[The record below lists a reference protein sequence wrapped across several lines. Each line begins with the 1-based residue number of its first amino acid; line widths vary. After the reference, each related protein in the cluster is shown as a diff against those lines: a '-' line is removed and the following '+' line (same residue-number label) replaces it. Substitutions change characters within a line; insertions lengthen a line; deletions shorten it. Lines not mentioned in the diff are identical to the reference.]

1 MSQAGEVAYG
11 NTFGLE
17 KPSRRVKIVRA
28 AKMRP
33 TYSLKRF
40 FSLALVS
47 LVLAGIGAG
56 GAFAYFYNYYSTIV
70 EARVRSGFWH
80 SRGGVYAAPYK
91 LRVGAAASAE
101 SVTEI
106 LRRSGYVEGS
116 DSDGIWNGGFSIT
129 GNTLNITESP
139 RSGAELDS
147 ANIKFAND
155 RISEIIVNGEV
166 RKEYS
171 IEPEML
177 IGRTESK
184 RTGNEVLDFSEIP
197 DNLKNAIIVA
207 EDQRFFS
214 HHGIDPRGILRA
226 LIRNVSGNEVRQG
239 GSTITQQLVKNTFLS
254 PERSYRRKFA
264 EAFLALALENHM
276 SKEQIFALY
285 CNEIYLGQYG
295 STGVHGIEQAA
306 EVYFGKKL
314 NELSL
319 AESAAIAA
327 MIKNPNR
334 FSPDK
339 DDVAAKTRRDAII
352 SKMEELGAANG
363 SEAELAL
370 QLPIVLAKPSTKFHS
385 IAPHFLDAA
394 TRDLSGK
401 FSGDYLNTNFNTR
414 VYTTIDTHLQELAET
429 AVTARLAGLDKI
441 YAKKGIKLQA
451 SLVAIDPQNG
461 HVLAMV
467 GGRDY
472 KESQFN
478 RATDAMRQP
487 GSTFKPFVY
496 ATALERG
503 YTPITVF
510 DDRPTEFLY
519 ASSKPYK
526 PENYGDHYAMKNI
539 TLKTALA
546 KSSNVVAVKT
556 AFEAGLDNVA
566 EKAAEFGFQNVK
578 AYPSMA
584 LGTMEVTP
592 LQLAVAYASFANGGK
607 RVEPVFIDRIVSGEE
622 KTLYT
627 APESDE
633 KIISEQT
640 AYMITDMLEATV
652 ERGTAAKAN
661 GALGRNVVFAGKTG
675 SSKDGW
681 FVGYTPNLVTVV
693 WVGTDG
699 NEDVRAT
706 GGEIALPLWVDFM
719 RATVRSRP
727 ELGGSAF
734 PMPRGLTTVVVD
746 PETGMLADQYC
757 PTSER
762 VVMGTS
768 SVSNIKCLL
777 HQPRIDTMVAMDT
790 GEYEQPT
797 IPVTIPAVDVPYDER
812 PPVTRPYIDE
822 IEEPSDSSVDKNGE
836 RPRRVEKPDES
847 IGETYLI
854 EYSRREERN
863 RETRAMRP

>member
-1 MSQAGEVAYG
+1 MLQAGELTYD
-11 NTFGLE
+11 NSLGLE
-17 KPSRRVKIVRA
+17 KPGRSVKSVQVQKVRS
-28 AKMRP
+28 
-33 TYSLKRF
+33 TSSLRKF
-40 FSLALVS
+40 FAVS
-47 LVLAGIGAG
+47 LVSFALIAISGA

-91 LRVGAAASAE
+91 LRVGSAASPE
-101 SVTEI
+101 SVAEI
-106 LRRSGYVEGS
+106 LRRSGYVEGTGS
-116 DSDGIWNGGFSIT
+116 DEIWNGGFTLS
-129 GNTLNITESP
+129 GNTLIVTSSSRVGSEPS
-139 RSGAELDS
+139 A
-147 ANIKFAND
+147 ANIKFANGHVAA
-155 RISEIIVNGEV
+155 ISLDGESQ
-166 RKEYS
+166 KEYS
-171 IEPEML
+171 IEPELL

-184 RTGNEVLDFSEIP
+184 RTGNEVLDFNEIP
-197 DNLKNAIIVA
+197 ENLKNAIIVA

-214 HHGIDPRGILRA
+214 HYGIDPRGIFRA
-226 LIRNVSGNEVRQG
+226 LLKNINGNEVRQG

-254 PERSYRRKFA
+254 PERSFRRKFA
-264 EAFLALALENHM
+264 EAFLALSLENHM

-295 STGVHGIEQAA
+295 STGVHGVEQAS

-314 NELSL
+314 KDLSL

-339 DDVAAKTRRDAII
+339 NDIAAKTRRDWIV
-352 SKMEELGAANG
+352 SKMAEIGATST
-363 SEAELAL
+363 SESELAVNT
-370 QLPIVLAKPSTKFHS
+370 QLTLAKPSAKFHS

-394 TRDLSGK
+394 TRDLEGK
-401 FSGDYLNTNFNTR
+401 FTGDYLNTNFNTR
-414 VYTTIDTHLQELAET
+414 VYTTIDTQLQQLAEK
-429 AVTARLAGLDKI
+429 AVAQRLAGLDKI
-441 YAKKGIKLQA
+441 YAKKGVKLQA

-472 KESQFN
+472 QESQFN

-510 DDRPTEFLY
+510 DDRPSEFLY
-519 ASSKPYK
+519 AGGKPYK
-526 PENYGDHYAMKNI
+526 PENYGDSYTMKNI

-566 EKAAEFGFQNVK
+566 EKATEFGFQNVK

-592 LQLAVAYASFANGGK
+592 LQLAAAYASFANGGK

-627 APESDE
+627 APETDE
-633 KIISEQT
+633 NIISEQT
-640 AYMITDMLEATV
+640 AYMITDMLEAVV
-652 ERGTAAKAN
+652 ERGTARKAN
-661 GALGRNVVFAGKTG
+661 GALGSNVAFAGKTG
-675 SSKDGW
+675 SSNDGW

-699 NEDVRAT
+699 NEDLHTT

-719 RATVRSRP
+719 RASIQSRP
-727 ELGGSAF
+727 EFGGSAF
-734 PMPRGLTTVVVD
+734 PMPRGLTEVVVD

-762 VVMGTS
+762 VVMKAS

-777 HQPRIDTMVAMDT
+777 HQPRIDTMIAADT
-790 GEYEQPT
+790 SEYAQPPNT
-797 IPVTIPAVDVPYDER
+797 ITIPAAVAAEER
-812 PPVTRPYIDE
+812 PVTRSYIDE
-822 IEEPSDSSVDKNGE
+822 VEDSEPHAPEKKNAE
-836 RPRRVEKPDES
+836 RPDPLGKPNARVQES
-847 IGETYLI
+847 HYI
-854 EYSRREERN
+854 EYSR
-863 RETRAMRP
+863 TQAKPHGGRPNP

>member
-1 MSQAGEVAYG
+1 MLQAARLSYE
-11 NTFGLE
+11 NSFGLE
-17 KPSRRVKIVRA
+17 ERRRRVRSFRIGEARPAGRVRKIFV
-28 AKMRP
+28 
-33 TYSLKRF
+33 F
-40 FSLALVS
+40 ALVS
-47 LVLAGIGAG
+47 LLCLAISSGV
-56 GAFAYFYNYYSTIV
+56 AFAYFYSYYSKIV

-91 LRVGAAASAE
+91 LRVGSAASPE
-101 SVTEI
+101 SVAEI
-106 LRRSGYVEGS
+106 LKRSGYIAGTGS
-116 DSDGIWNGGFSIT
+116 DEIWNGGFTVS
-129 GNTLNITESP
+129 GNSLMVTESP
-139 RSGAELDS
+139 RFGS
-147 ANIKFAND
+147 APGVVDIKFANGHVAS
-155 RISEIIVNGEV
+155 ISLNGEAQ
-166 RKEYS
+166 KEYS
-171 IEPEML
+171 IEPELL

-184 RTGNEVLDFSEIP
+184 RTGNEVLDFNEIP
-197 DNLKNAIIVA
+197 DNLKTAILVA

-226 LIRNVSGNEVRQG
+226 LVKNINGNEVRQG

-254 PERSYRRKFA
+254 PERSFRRKFA
-264 EAFLALALENHM
+264 EAFLALSLENHM

-295 STGVHGIEQAA
+295 STGVHGVEQAS

-314 NELSL
+314 TELSL

-339 DDVAAKTRRDAII
+339 NDVAAKIRRDSII
-352 SKMEELGAANG
+352 SKMAEIGAT
-363 SEAELAL
+363 SVTESQLAL
-370 QLPIVLAKPSTKFHS
+370 NMPLVLARPSTKFHS

-394 TRDLSGK
+394 TRDLNGK
-401 FSGDYLNTNFNTR
+401 FTGDYLNTNFNTR
-414 VYTTIDTHLQELAET
+414 VYTTIDTQLQHLAET
-429 AVTARLAGLDKI
+429 AVAQRLAGLDKA

-472 KESQFN
+472 RESQFN

-519 ASSKPYK
+519 VGTKPYK
-526 PENYGDHYAMKNI
+526 PENYGDSYTMKNI

-566 EKAAEFGFQNVK
+566 EKATEFGFQNVK

-592 LQLAVAYASFANGGK
+592 LQLAAAYASFANGGR

-627 APESDE
+627 APETEE
-633 KIISEQT
+633 KILSEQT
-640 AYMITDMLEATV
+640 AYMITDMLEAVV
-652 ERGTAAKAN
+652 ERGTARKAS
-661 GALGRNVVFAGKTG
+661 GALGSNVAFAGKTG
-675 SSKDGW
+675 SSNDGW

-699 NEDVRAT
+699 NDDLHAT

-719 RATVRSRP
+719 RASIQSRP
-727 ELGGSAF
+727 EFGGSAF
-734 PMPRGLTTVVVD
+734 PMPRGLTSVVVD

-762 VVMGTS
+762 VVMKSS

-777 HQPRIDTMVAMDT
+777 HQPRIDTLLAADT
-790 GEYEQPT
+790 GEYTQPPNAVS
-797 IPVTIPAVDVPYDER
+797 IPPVDVSYDDR
-812 PPVTRPYIDE
+812 SVTRSYIDE
-822 IEEPSDSSVDKNGE
+822 IAEPGPAASGKKNAEPSDPA
-836 RPRRVEKPDES
+836 RKPNAHAQ
-847 IGETYLI
+847 ETYYV
-854 EYSRREERN
+854 EFSRTEEKLDRGQPN
-863 RETRAMRP
+863 P